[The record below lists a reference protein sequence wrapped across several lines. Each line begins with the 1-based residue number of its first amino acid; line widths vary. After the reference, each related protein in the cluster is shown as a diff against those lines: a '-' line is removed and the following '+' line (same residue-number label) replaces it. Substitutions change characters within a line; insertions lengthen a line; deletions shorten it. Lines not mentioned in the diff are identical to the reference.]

1 MYENL
6 EWLSDV
12 ISTAND
18 GILRKIKDER
28 KVSTNIQVSLEMLY
42 EKQYKKLDK
51 KNKWN
56 KKLFNGLKEEDQEEF
71 INRPLRVITLLK
83 DSHPKVKYEM
93 FERLNRGSVSLND
106 QEIRNCVYRGD

>member
-1 MYENL
+1 MNVMNVENIMTKTQFLHLLEQIMYENP

-42 EKQYKKLDK
+42 EKQYNKLDK
-51 KNKWN
+51 KNKQ
-56 KKLFNGLKEEDQEEF
+56 KVLEAILECEITQDTPFAKEVGKRLQS
-71 INRPLRVITLLK
+71 IK
-83 DSHPKVKYEM
+83 DK
-93 FERLNRGSVSLND
+93 
-106 QEIRNCVYRGD
+106 